1 MTKMR
6 SLANLTSEHPT
17 HGVPGRQYPVHIKEV
32 VPVADPITQPF
43 QVRFEMKP
51 PFGVTVVPGMTASVS
66 VKYETSLGS
75 DGTPV
80 TISSPCIPDPRQR

>member
-75 DGTPV
+75 DGTPMP
-80 TISSPCIPDPRQR
+80 ISSPCIPDPRQR